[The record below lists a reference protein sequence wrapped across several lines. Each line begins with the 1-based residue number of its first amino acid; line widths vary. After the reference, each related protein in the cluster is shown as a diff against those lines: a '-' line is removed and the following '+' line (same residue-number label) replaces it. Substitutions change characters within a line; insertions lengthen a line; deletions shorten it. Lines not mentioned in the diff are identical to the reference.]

1 MDLIDDHLSKSDEVI
16 ETVELLDDY
25 WFFQN
30 LLHKKNGICRS
41 SSDPYPSSNN
51 SIQEVFAQIQSKESS
66 GSTNHSKENGFV
78 HQNLQRTPSLPVSI
92 GRGKGMGETES
103 TEREATHRTNKLTRQ
118 TSLCSSYVLP
128 PLHASKTIS
137 PSTGI
142 PKRQARR
149 ESLVESTIKD
159 SKPRLYK
166 TKDKMHRSLSQNNKI
181 SNNPSKLEIEDV
193 QGFKDSGRIKES
205 IPRPYKTKDML
216 QRSLS
221 QNIKIS
227 KSPSELE
234 IEEVQGFKDLGFDFE
249 KIDLN
254 PSVKDILPGL
264 QIKKPDD
271 WNEQKV
277 RRPYLS
283 EAWIV
288 QRSIPLMPDWI
299 DPGSAG
305 DMKEQ
310 LKYWARAVASN
321 MRQEC

>member
-1 MDLIDDHLSKSDEVI
+1 MDLIDDHSSKSDEV
-16 ETVELLDDY
+16 ETVELFDDY

-30 LLHKKNGICRS
+30 LLHKKNGMCRS
-41 SSDPYPSSNN
+41 SSDPYPSSNK
-51 SIQEVFAQIQSKESS
+51 SIQEVFAQIQTKESS
-66 GSTNHSKENGFV
+66 DSTNHSKENGLV

-92 GRGKGMGETES
+92 ERGKGMGETES
-103 TEREATHRTNKLTRQ
+103 TEREATRRTNKLTRQ
-118 TSLCSSYVLP
+118 TSLCSSNVLP
-128 PLHASKTIS
+128 PLRASKTTS
-137 PSTGI
+137 PSTGF

-149 ESLVESTIKD
+149 DSMVENTFKD
-159 SKPRLYK
+159 SKLRLHK
-166 TKDKMHRSLSQNNKI
+166 TKDMMHRSLSQNRI

-193 QGFKDSGRIKES
+193 QGFRDLGRIKES
-205 IPRPYKTKDML
+205 IPRAYKPKDIL

-254 PSVKDILPGL
+254 PTVKNIIPGL

-288 QRSIPLMPDWI
+288 QRSTPLMPDWI

-305 DMKEQ
+305 DIKKQ